1 MFGTSLD
8 CASCS
13 HSISI
18 KSYMIWNSF
27 LRLCSV
33 NIVELG
39 HRANQLLIPTSSS
52 LCRIFVHGVLTRE
65 GCIYWNFI
73 SVVYFTLRRYFFPE
87 TYCMLCRS
95 RRWLKVVLPARRKDE
110 EKAARGR
117 PAASALR
124 WHWETGCD
132 DGRRARR
139 DGGLGLAVASAP
151 PSAPWAPPYFLA
163 ALMCWWGLL
172 LPPLSVSSPSLLL
185 LISSSSREWR
195 TRGCECTPGWSGSS
209 ARKIN

>member
-13 HSISI
+13 DSISI

-65 GCIYWNFI
+65 GRIYWNFI
-73 SVVYFTLRRYFFPE
+73 SVVYFTLRRYFFSWNLS
-87 TYCMLCRS
+87 YALQVK
-95 RRWLKVVLPARRKDE
+95 KVIEGGASSE
-110 EKAARGR
+110 EKRWREGGAGETGSVGADSSTSASTGGGTER
-117 PAASALR
+117 PAVTT
-124 WHWETGCD
+124 TGELD
-132 DGRRARR
+132 EMAG
-139 DGGLGLAVASAP
+139 
-151 PSAPWAPPYFLA
+151 
-163 ALMCWWGLL
+163 
-172 LPPLSVSSPSLLL
+172 
-185 LISSSSREWR
+185 
-195 TRGCECTPGWSGSS
+195 
-209 ARKIN
+209 

>member
-13 HSISI
+13 DSISI

-65 GCIYWNFI
+65 GRIYWNFI

-117 PAASALR
+117 PAASALTR
-124 WHWETGCD
+124 
-132 DGRRARR
+132 RRAPPQEVALRDRLWRR
-139 DGGLGLAVASAP
+139 PASSTRWRVTVSCCERAAECAM
-151 PSAPWAPPYFLA
+151 SAS
-163 ALMCWWGLL
+163 L
-172 LPPLSVSSPSLLL
+172 LPRCSHVLVRFASPSSFRLLSVTSLTHFFWL
-185 LISSSSREWR
+185 
-195 TRGCECTPGWSGSS
+195 
-209 ARKIN
+209 